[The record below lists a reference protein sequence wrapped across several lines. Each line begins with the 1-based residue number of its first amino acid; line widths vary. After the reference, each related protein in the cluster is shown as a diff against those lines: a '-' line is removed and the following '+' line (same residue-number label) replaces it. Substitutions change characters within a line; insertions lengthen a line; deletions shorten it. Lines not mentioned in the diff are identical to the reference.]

1 MSTAPQKCLK
11 AEVSESSELAL
22 SLPSTQPLFSLF
34 LSGVWI
40 YYLNT
45 YCFVDFILTTPGAYS
60 KRYLISS
67 ASMSNDG
74 IIAKN

>member
-11 AEVSESSELAL
+11 AEASESSELAL

-45 YCFVDFILTTPGAYS
+45 NCFVDFILTAPGAYS
-60 KRYLISS
+60 KQYLISS
-67 ASMSNDG
+67 SSMSNYG
-74 IIAKN
+74 IIAKI